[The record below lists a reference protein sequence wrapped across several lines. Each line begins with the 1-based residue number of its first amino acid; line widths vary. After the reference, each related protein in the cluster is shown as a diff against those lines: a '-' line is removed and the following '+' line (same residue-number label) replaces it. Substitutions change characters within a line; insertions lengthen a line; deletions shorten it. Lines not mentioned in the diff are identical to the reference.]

1 MIENLTVTEISTSS
15 VLLKWD
21 KQLEMGS
28 SFKVQWTANE
38 TSGNVTVTV
47 TNVTVAGLT
56 AGVNYTFCIRVV
68 AADTSTEPV
77 CISAWT
83 SM

>member
-1 MIENLTVTEISTSS
+1 MIENLTVTEISTSF

-28 SFKVQWTANE
+28 SFNVQWTANE

-47 TNVTVAGLT
+47 TNVNVTGLT
-56 AGVNYTFCIRVV
+56 AGVNYTFCITVI
-68 AADTSTEPV
+68 AATEPV